1 VSQQLLSPS
10 WYRVAQ
16 LRPRLRSH
24 FRIHRHEYRGSRWYV
39 LQDGI
44 SRRSHRFDAQAY
56 FVIGLMTG
64 QRPMQA
70 IWDAAVERFGDDAPT
85 QDDIIRLLGQLHT
98 ADVVQ
103 CDVSPDVEEL
113 LRRTHRIGSRARL
126 ARWMAPL
133 AIKIPLLDPDRL
145 LERWLPW
152 YRPLFGV
159 FGAALW
165 LAVVGWGA
173 VNMVQHWN
181 ELTRDIG
188 NRVLAPENLLVLGL
202 VFPLLKALHE
212 FGHACAVKAWGGEV
226 HEMGVMLLVLMPVPY
241 VDASA
246 ASAFPEKHRRVVVG
260 AAGMIV
266 EIFVASIALA
276 LWLEMQP
283 GLLRAVMF
291 NVMLIAGV
299 STVLFNINPLLRFDG
314 YYILSDWLEIPN
326 LRQRAQQYLGSLFER
341 RLFGIDAPPMDTTPA
356 ERVWLVCFVV
366 GSFIYRLFI
375 TVAIAL
381 FVATQYFVVGIL
393 LALWAVAS
401 GVLMPLVTLVNN
413 LAFSPRLRRRRLRAA
428 LASAALATGVGLLL
442 FAVPVPSWTNAQGV
456 IWGATQSSVR
466 GGADGFVQR
475 VLAAPGERVK
485 RGEPLLEAADPLL
498 GPRIRSLEAQ
508 RDELEARYYAERVES
523 IVRAQ
528 MRLENLKTV
537 EAELARARERERDLV
552 VRSPTDGLFAIA
564 APEDLPGR
572 FLRQGELVGY
582 VVPEGRP
589 TARVVVPQDA
599 IGLVR
604 GRTVQVSAKLAERL
618 GETVPARI
626 LREVP
631 LASDRLPSLAL
642 SQAGGGDIALD
653 PTVAAGKALQTHFE
667 FEIELASARPLGAG
681 GRVYVRF
688 EHQSESIGAQLWR
701 VLQQLFLQRLSNL

>member
-1 VSQQLLSPS
+1 
-10 WYRVAQ
+10 
-16 LRPRLRSH
+16 
-24 FRIHRHEYRGSRWYV
+24 
-39 LQDGI
+39 
-44 SRRSHRFDAQAY
+44 
-56 FVIGLMTG
+56 
-64 QRPMQA
+64 
-70 IWDAAVERFGDDAPT
+70 
-85 QDDIIRLLGQLHT
+85 
-98 ADVVQ
+98 
-103 CDVSPDVEEL
+103 
-113 LRRTHRIGSRARL
+113 
-126 ARWMAPL
+126 
-133 AIKIPLLDPDRL
+133 
-145 LERWLPW
+145 
-152 YRPLFGV
+152 
-159 FGAALW
+159 
-165 LAVVGWGA
+165 
-173 VNMVQHWN
+173 
-181 ELTRDIG
+181 
-188 NRVLAPENLLVLGL
+188 
-202 VFPLLKALHE
+202 
-212 FGHACAVKAWGGEV
+212 
-226 HEMGVMLLVLMPVPY
+226 
-241 VDASA
+241 
-246 ASAFPEKHRRVVVG
+246 
-260 AAGMIV
+260 MIV
-266 EIFVASIALA
+266 ELFIAAIALA

-283 GLLRAVMF
+283 GLMRAVLF

-326 LRQRAQQYLGSLFER
+326 LRQRAQQYLSSSFER
-341 RLFGIDAPPMDTTPA
+341 RLFGLDTPAMDTTPA
-356 ERVWLVCFVV
+356 ERVWLVLFVV
-366 GSFIYRLFI
+366 GSFVYRLFI
-375 TVAIAL
+375 TFAIAL

-401 GVLMPLVTLVNN
+401 GVLMPIVTLVNN

-428 LASAALATGVGLLL
+428 LASAALAAGLGLLV

-456 IWGATQSSVR
+456 VWGATQSSVR

-485 RGEPLLEAADPLL
+485 RGAPLIEAADPLL

-552 VRSPTDGLFAIA
+552 VRSPSDGLFAVS

-572 FLRQGELVGY
+572 FVKQGELVGY

-589 TARVVVPQDA
+589 TARVLVPQDA
-599 IGLVR
+599 VGLVR
-604 GRTVQVSAKLAERL
+604 GRTVRVHAKLAERL

-642 SQAGGGDIALD
+642 SQAGGGEIALD
-653 PTVAAGKALQTHFE
+653 PTAAAGKALQTHFE

-701 VLQQLFLQRLSNL
+701 MLQQLFLQRLSNL